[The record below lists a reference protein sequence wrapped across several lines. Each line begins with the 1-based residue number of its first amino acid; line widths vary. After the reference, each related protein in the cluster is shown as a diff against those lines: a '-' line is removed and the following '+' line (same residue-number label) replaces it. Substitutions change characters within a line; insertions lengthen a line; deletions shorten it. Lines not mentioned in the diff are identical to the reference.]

1 MKNMLDFT
9 LFFLKAKKSSTQI
22 WTADHL
28 NFVQAQIFL
37 NLYIFNA
44 LYLLVGNKLNLN
56 PDSNMQII

>member
-22 WTADHL
+22 WTADL
-28 NFVQAQIFL
+28 NFVQVQIFF